1 MAAAI
6 KDLTAMAVTVNEEI
20 QQQKDRAD
28 TVDFKMVTF
37 SLAGKDYGVDIMN
50 VKEIAKADK
59 FTYVPNAE
67 SYVRGVYNLR
77 GDIIP
82 IIDLRS
88 FFHMPI
94 EKKKDNLENMLIL
107 RIEEK
112 VYGTIVDKIDK
123 VVGINSEMI
132 QPAHPIFGDI
142 NIKYISG
149 IVEKNGDLYV
159 ILDVLRIFSSQK
171 AENAKKQQLSS
182 IPDVAEGR
190 TFVQAQ
196 PEISQAQEPVPVPI
210 VAAPVPTM
218 PVIDETMLALVKDNV
233 RTLQSFHASRYNDE
247 WFRKRFI
254 KWTEIREE
262 AQLQPRNAAEAAEF
276 LKPFDSPFTGKFWD
290 NEYAGAVKSI
300 LPDIS
305 SNTIQVWNL
314 GCGKG
319 YETYSF
325 ACILKLR
332 YPNAQIKIWAN
343 DNDIMAISTAP
354 TATFNLDEIPEFC
367 KNFVA
372 KANNNGY
379 VFDRTIKDAIVFEY
393 HDILHDNHLPDIDII
408 LARDLLSIIPSG
420 EQDRLIDD
428 WTEKLKKKGLVIVG
442 RNECL
447 LGEQWQ
453 SIGTDPVSVFVYNK
467 Q

>member
-6 KDLTAMAVTVNEEI
+6 KDLTAMTMAANEEI

-88 FFHMPI
+88 FFHMAI

-132 QPAHPIFGDI
+132 QPPHPIFGDI

-149 IVEKNGDLYV
+149 VVEKNGDLYI

-171 AENAKKQQLSS
+171 AENAKKQQLPP
-182 IPDVAEGR
+182 IPDVTEGR
-190 TFVQAQ
+190 AFAQAQ
-196 PEISQAQEPVPVPI
+196 PDIPQAPVAVSVPLAP
-210 VAAPVPTM
+210 AAPQVPA
-218 PVIDETMLALVKDNV
+218 IDETMLALVKDNV

-247 WFRKRFI
+247 WFRKRFTE
-254 KWTEIREE
+254 WTEIRKES
-262 AQLQPRNAAEAAEF
+262 QLQPRNAAEAAEF
-276 LKPFDSPFTGKFWD
+276 LKTFESPFTSKFWD

-300 LPDIS
+300 LPNIS
-305 SNTIQVWNL
+305 SSTIQIWNL

-332 YPNAQIKIWAN
+332 YPNVQIKIWAN

-367 KNFVA
+367 KDFVT

-379 VFDRTIKDAIVFEY
+379 VFDRSIKDAIVFEY

-408 LARDLLSIIPSG
+408 LARDMLSIVPAG

-428 WTEKLKKKGLVIVG
+428 WCEKLKKKGLVIVG
-442 RNECL
+442 RNERL

-453 SIGTDPVSVFVYNK
+453 SIGADPVSAFVYNK